1 MNLFAL
7 FCIYIIP
14 IVSCYNMIP
23 STPGSMYTKATGP
36 ILPPDGINPNQLF
49 LEQPKLNPN
58 WYVIGQS
65 KDFKVNQPTKV
76 SLYGNPIAIWKGK
89 NGDFGA
95 ISDICPHR
103 GASISKGRI
112 DKETQCIV
120 CPYHTFKYN
129 KNGRMIQTPGQKNIR
144 TTTQTFNFKTDVV
157 HYPIV
162 EKHGWVYL
170 LNRPLYDLNE
180 LSFYNNKD
188 TIWSEPEATNNNF
201 KGVLLSK
208 EFNSDARTVTENSLD
223 ILHISELHSF
233 GNRAK
238 PLPISDTLDKIADG
252 HHKYTY
258 QYESGENSIPSRIF
272 GIKHLIV
279 ENEYILPHTTVARV
293 KFGSFCN
300 TIVTSAFPTSDTT
313 SKLFVKAYR
322 DNWVFN
328 NPIFDWV
335 FDKITQHLMEKTLN
349 EDKGVI
355 DTIYPEYRDGNFIV
369 KYDNLVKLYRED
381 YAGYVDNS
389 IN

>member
-1 MNLFAL
+1 MF
-7 FCIYIIP
+7 
-14 IVSCYNMIP
+14 P

-36 ILPPDGINPNQLF
+36 ILPPSGINPNQLF

-89 NGDFGA
+89 HGDFGA

-129 KNGRMIQTPGQKNIR
+129 KKGRMIQTPGQKNIR
-144 TTTQTFNFKTDVV
+144 TTQTFNFKTDVV

-170 LNRPLYDLNE
+170 LNRPLYDLME
-180 LSFYNNKD
+180 LDFYNNKD

-201 KGVLLSK
+201 KGVFLSK

-328 NPIFDWV
+328 NPIFDGV
-335 FDKITQHLMEKTLN
+335 FDKITQYLMEKTLN
-349 EDKGVI
+349 EDKSVI

>member
-1 MNLFAL
+1 MNKLVL
-7 FCIYIIP
+7 FCIFALSSVSSYNVIP
-14 IVSCYNMIP
+14 NIGS
-23 STPGSMYTKATGP
+23 SMYTKATGP
-36 ILPPDGINPNQLF
+36 ILPPGGIAPNPLF
-49 LEQPKLNPN
+49 METPKLNPN
-58 WYVIGQS
+58 WYVIGES
-65 KDFKVNQPTKV
+65 TSFKTNQPTKV
-76 SLYGNPIAIWKGK
+76 TLYGNPIAIWKDK
-89 NGDFGA
+89 NNNYAA

-112 DKETQCIV
+112 DKPTQCIV

-129 KNGRMIQTPGQKNIR
+129 NHGRMVQTPGQKNMR
-144 TTTQTFNFKTDVV
+144 TTQTFNFKTDVP

-162 EKHGWVYL
+162 EKNGWVYL
-170 LNRPLYDLNE
+170 LNKPLYDIGE
-180 LSFYNNKD
+180 LKYYNNPD
-188 TIWSEPEATNNNF
+188 TIWGEPEAEDPRF
-201 KGVLLSK
+201 KGVYLNKLF
-208 EFNSDARTVTENSLD
+208 ESDARTVTENSLD

-233 GNRAK
+233 GNRK
-238 PLPISDTLDKIADG
+238 NPLPTSDVLDKIADG

-258 QYESGENSIPSRIF
+258 QYESGEDSIPYRLF

-293 KFGSFCN
+293 RFGSFCN
-300 TIVTSAFPTSDTT
+300 TIITSAFPKSEKQ
-313 SKLFVKAYR
+313 SQLFVKAYR

-328 NPIFDWV
+328 NPLFDAL
-335 FDKITQHLMEKTLN
+335 FDKITRDLMEKTLS

-355 DTIYPEYRDGNFIV
+355 DTIYPEYRDGNFIT